1 VIIPIN
7 NMGIVLFSAIV
18 AWLVFKEKLTRTNWF
33 GIALSIAA
41 ILMIAL
47 A

>member
-1 VIIPIN
+1 
-7 NMGIVLFSAIV
+7 
-18 AWLVFKEKLTRTNWF
+18 LVFKEKLTRTNWF